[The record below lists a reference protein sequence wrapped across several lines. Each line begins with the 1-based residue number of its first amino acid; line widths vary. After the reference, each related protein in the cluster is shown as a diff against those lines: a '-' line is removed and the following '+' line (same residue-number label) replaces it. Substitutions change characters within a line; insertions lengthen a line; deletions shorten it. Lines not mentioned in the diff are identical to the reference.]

1 MIDINDM
8 NACNDINHNSDS
20 DWRWAIM
27 DSEAACSTQH
37 RDDTLS
43 DTAKAISAL
52 LVHSKSFDRATLEDI
67 PDTDRAG
74 HWVSNYSTQAVGPG
88 GHYSHFND
96 STKLNCQCH

>member
-43 DTAKAISAL
+43 DTAKAIAAL
-52 LVHSKSFDRATLEDI
+52 VVHSRSFNQATLEDI
-67 PDTDRAG
+67 PDTVLDTGSLIVPKPWWLMAITTTSMT
-74 HWVSNYSTQAVGPG
+74 V
-88 GHYSHFND
+88 
-96 STKLNCQCH
+96 LNCQCH